1 MRDHRQG
8 NDLKVIWSI
17 LNNGKP
23 FSLSGKELKLYLKN
37 MYERKEVE
45 DFTARGNQ
53 IHWTFYG
60 KDQKHTGKYSL
71 ILVGNEGEVG
81 MITIDTCDF
90 VNIVSCSCKV
100 KNSEDLPNVE
110 IETLELTSDIDYVA
124 GSGGGGG
131 EGGSYDD
138 TAIWEALEDK
148 VDKVAGKGL
157 SANDFTDEDK
167 EKLDGI
173 ENYDDTEIKKD
184 IENLSKKVEDLES
197 GGGEGCECAT
207 PDWSALE
214 GKEGHILNRTH
225 YKDVEILENGGLK
238 TNDDGEPISPNYIRF
253 RNEYGNLSDLIIVN
267 DYTDG
272 SYIDGVPVYDEYGDP
287 AEYIYGTLLF
297 QPDNWT
303 IRFTPEGDGIY
314 YVDSVYGSLKQ
325 LDEEFIPDTIARK
338 SELTE
343 LSAQV
348 GGLSERV
355 DNLPTAESSLFEAVY
370 GETPYNDIIA
380 ASKARKHVICYYKN
394 FIYNLTKCQ
403 EGYDIKFSCADME
416 VLTIICKVNGG
427 WSTSNA
433 GHELIM
439 NKVTSL
445 SEKSTDTQYPSAKA
459 VYDFVNNTLGTIIN
473 GEY

>member
-1 MRDHRQG
+1 MKKIRIG
-8 NDLKVIWSI
+8 NDIKIEWSI
-17 LNNGKP
+17 FKKSGGVFLLEGLDLIV
-23 FSLSGKELKLYLKN
+23 SLKDKFGRKKIDDFVISGNVIK
-37 MYERKEVE
+37 
-45 DFTARGNQ
+45 
-53 IHWTFYG
+53 WTFPG
-60 KDQKHTGKYSL
+60 KDQRRTGIYSL
-71 ILVGNEGEVG
+71 ELVINNGAEG
-81 MITIDTCDF
+81 MITTDACQF
-90 VNIVSCSCKV
+90 VNLVACSC
-100 KNSEDLPNVE
+100 D
-110 IETLELTSDIDYVA
+110 VA
-124 GSGGGGG
+124 GSDESGVYTETIELRSALTIGEGGG
-131 EGGSYDD
+131 EGGGEGYDD
-138 TAIWEALEDK
+138 TAIWEALNDK
-148 VDKVAGKGL
+148 VDKVKGKGL
-157 SANDFTDEDK
+157 STNDYTNA
-167 EKLDGI
+167 EKSKLAGL
-173 ENYDDTEIKKD
+173 ENYDDTKLKED
-184 IENLSKKVEDLES
+184 IENLSKKVEDLEQ

-207 PDWSALE
+207 PDWSVPE